1 MKRLT
6 LRRRSPDLRPAPVPH
21 FLDDHLVRIGATQF
35 HCSYP
40 LVDVPEGCLAI
51 AKGRELVE
59 AYFALW
65 SELRPQRVVELG
77 MHQGGSAA
85 MMCELGGL
93 ERIVTVEL
101 STARVKALDDY
112 VEKHGLH
119 DVLRPYYG
127 VDQADRKRLAS
138 IVDEEF
144 SGAPFDLVIDDA
156 SHLYSESRASFETLF
171 PRLRPGG
178 LFLLEDWRWQ
188 HMMTAR
194 MTCAME
200 ESDEFRAKLERAIV
214 AEGRT
219 APETPMSRLAI
230 ELVIA
235 LAVSDHV
242 VADVA
247 IGPDWAAV
255 RRGPA
260 QLDPRNFRVDDI
272 APDQLSLL
280 APIR

>member
-1 MKRLT
+1 MT
-6 LRRRSPDLRPAPVPH
+6 TSCGSVHP
-21 FLDDHLVRIGATQF
+21 F
-35 HCSYP
+35 HYSFP
-40 LVDVPEGCLAI
+40 LVDVPEGDLAI
-51 AKGRELVE
+51 AKGRSLLE

-77 MHQGGSAA
+77 MRQGGSAA

-101 STARVKALDDY
+101 STARVKALDGY

-144 SGAPFDLVIDDA
+144 SGAPLDLVIDDA
-156 SHLYSESRASFETLF
+156 SHLYPESRASFETLF

-188 HMMTAR
+188 HTMTAR
-194 MTCAME
+194 MTCALE
-200 ESDEFRAKLERAIV
+200 ESDDLRAKFSARWLPKV
-214 AEGRT
+214 A
-219 APETPMSRLAI
+219 
-230 ELVIA
+230 
-235 LAVSDHV
+235 
-242 VADVA
+242 
-247 IGPDWAAV
+247 
-255 RRGPA
+255 RR
-260 QLDPRNFRVDDI
+260 
-272 APDQLSLL
+272 
-280 APIR
+280 PIRRCHGWRSNWSSPWPFLST